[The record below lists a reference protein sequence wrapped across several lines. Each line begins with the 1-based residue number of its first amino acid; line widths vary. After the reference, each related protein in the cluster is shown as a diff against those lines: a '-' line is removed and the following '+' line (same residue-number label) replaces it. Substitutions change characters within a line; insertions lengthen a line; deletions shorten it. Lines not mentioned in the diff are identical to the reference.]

1 MNLSAL
7 AVRRPIATTMIL
19 LVILVIGL
27 VSLYQSPLDL
37 LPEIQAP
44 VLAVITVFPGSSP
57 QETLELVTKPIEDS
71 VSAVSGLT
79 ALNSF
84 SRENLSLVIMR
95 FNWGADIKKVREDV
109 NVRMDILSFPEGVQR
124 PLVFVFFPT
133 QLPIIQL

>member
-109 NVRMDILSFPEGVQR
+109 NVRMDILSFP
-124 PLVFVFFPT
+124 
-133 QLPIIQL
+133 